1 MKMDTVAAKKTHSVL
16 LENKEKLTLSGV
28 TDVEQF
34 DPDHLTVQTDH
45 GRLEIRG
52 DNLQVTRLSLETGDM
67 CAEGTV
73 EAIAYTGIEKGAGG
87 LFSKV
92 FR

>member
-1 MKMDTVAAKKTHSVL
+1 MDPAANKPHSIL
-16 LENKEKLTLSGV
+16 IENKTKLTLTGV

-34 DPDHLTVQTDH
+34 DPDHLAVQTDY
-45 GRLEIRG
+45 GQLEIRG

-67 CAEGTV
+67 SAEGT
-73 EAIAYTGIEKGAGG
+73 IESVSYSAFTKGAGG
-87 LFSKV
+87 LFAKV